1 MGFQYEKHKAGE
13 GHGSVWTAYSDL
25 FLGLSIIFLLLY
37 VTVSLR
43 QGTDG
48 IQQFYENQRLVHEN
62 QDLKQQLKV
71 YETLKKDYLNK
82 QASRTEVDSYQELM
96 DQLELL
102 QDKANDEKLA
112 LMQQAQD
119 NEKKERALN
128 KYQQMIRNIINSN
141 IVAKGR
147 IKSRDEVI
155 EDQDTQIASNQEEIK
170 DLEASVA
177 EKRAQLALG
186 EKKVK
191 DLSQNLDQR
200 VQQLRNSYKA
210 HRISLSNFEKQK
222 KAMEAEAEAKISD
235 LKHKNQT
242 VAKQLASMN
251 QQLAKTNEELAQTS
265 QQLNQTSQ
273 VLGKTQEQLGQ
284 TKNQLGQTK
293 AQLDTTSQA
302 LGQTQEQLGQTK
314 NQLGQ
319 TQAQLG
325 KTKSQLGQAQSDLAA
340 TNAQLSE
347 AKKGLDQ
354 LNAEKAGLAAQI
366 AKARGDFE
374 AARKKDKAAFEAALA
389 REKLSGDQKAARE
402 AAFKAE
408 ADRKAKALE
417 GQLANLGEKMRVTQ
431 GELARA
437 QENLMAKKKITDQI
451 KKNFKAAGVHAE
463 VDDQTGDVILSFGDQ
478 YFDTDRADLKP
489 GMINIIRQAVPTYSK
504 SLFQDPK
511 IASKIQNVE
520 IVGFA
525 SPTYKG
531 KYVDPKSLDPQDRQ
545 AVNYN
550 LDLSYARA
558 KSIFSVIFDKNQMEF
573 EHQKQLLPLVKVTGR
588 SFFSNVDQRGVANES
603 RRSFCEKNDCAKLQR
618 VIIKFN
624 LKD

>member
-1 MGFQYEKHKAGE
+1 MSFHYDKHKNGD

-48 IQQFYENQRLVHEN
+48 IQQFYENQKLSHEN
-62 QDLKQQLKV
+62 QDLKEQLRV

-82 QASRTEVDSYQELM
+82 QASRNEMDSYQELM

-102 QDKANDEKLA
+102 QDKANEEKVSLE
-112 LMQQAQD
+112 QQAQD
-119 NEKKERALN
+119 HAKKERALN

-141 IVAKGR
+141 MVAKGR
-147 IKSRDEVI
+147 IKSRDQVI
-155 EDQDTQIASNQEEIK
+155 ESQDTEIAENEEEIK
-170 DLEASVA
+170 DLESTVA

-186 EKKVK
+186 EKKIR
-191 DLSQNLDQR
+191 DLDSNLNKR
-200 VQQLRNSYKA
+200 VTQLRNAYKA
-210 HRISLSNFEKQK
+210 NKMTQAKFEKEK
-222 KAMEAEAEAKISD
+222 KALEAEAQAQVKT
-235 LKHKNQT
+235 LKAKNQA
-242 VAKQLASMN
+242 VAKQLQDIN
-251 QQLAKTNEELAQTS
+251 EQLEQTSTELADTS
-265 QQLNQTSQ
+265 NR
-273 VLGKTQEQLGQ
+273 LGQ
-284 TKNQLGQTK
+284 T
-293 AQLDTTSQA
+293 
-302 LGQTQEQLGQTK
+302 EERLGQTK

-319 TQAQLG
+319 TQSQLG
-325 KTKSQLGQAQSDLAA
+325 KAQKDLAQ
-340 TNAQLSE
+340 TNQALASAQKDL
-347 AKKGLDQ
+347 GQ
-354 LNAEKAGLAAQI
+354 LNAEKAALAGQI
-366 AKARGDFE
+366 AKAKSDFE
-374 AARKKDKAAFEAALA
+374 AQRGRDKAAFDAALA
-389 REKLSGDQKAARE
+389 KEKLSGDQKAARQ

-408 ADRKAKALE
+408 ADRKARELE
-417 GQLANLGEKMRVTQ
+417 GKLANLGNQMKVTQ
-431 GELARA
+431 GELAKA
-437 QENLMAKKKITDQI
+437 QENLLAKKKITDQI
-451 KKNFKAAGVHAE
+451 KKNFAAAGIKAD

-478 YFDTDRADLKP
+478 YFDTGRSDLKP
-489 GMINIIRQAVPTYSK
+489 GMINIIRQAVPTYSR

-531 KYVDPKSLDPQDRQ
+531 KFVDPKSLDPADRA

-550 LDLSYARA
+550 LDLSYNRA
-558 KSIFSVIFDKNQMEF
+558 KSIFGVIFDKNQMEF

-588 SFFSNVDQRGVANES
+588 SFFSNQDARGVANES
-603 RRSFCEKNDCAKLQR
+603 HKSFCEKNDCAKLQR